1 MAEKFDQFSMQDLT
15 ALAGSSAGRQ
25 LLALLQQSDGAEVRQ
40 AMEKAAAGDLAGAR
54 ERLAPLLADSQIQ
67 ALVRQLG
74 GG

>member
-15 ALAGSSAGRQ
+15 ALAGSPPGRR
-25 LLALLQQSDGAEVRQ
+25 LLALLRQSDGADVRQ
-40 AMEKAAAGDLAGAR
+40 AMEKAAAGDLEGAR
-54 ERLAPLLADSQIQ
+54 ALLAPMLADPRVQ